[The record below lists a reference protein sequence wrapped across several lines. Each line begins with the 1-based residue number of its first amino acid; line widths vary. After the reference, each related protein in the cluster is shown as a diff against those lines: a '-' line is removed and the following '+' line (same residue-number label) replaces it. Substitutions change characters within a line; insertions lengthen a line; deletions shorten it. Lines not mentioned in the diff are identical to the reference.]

1 MICQSSF
8 FSCQK
13 CLGRVLKPDKLEWAF
28 QRGKGEISR
37 FFHTSEKRD
46 IKKYK
51 IILETMLH
59 KYLGSNYMYI
69 KIIAVL
75 VMLASPTGEKALK
88 SAIKMHEYRNK
99 KKP

>member
-1 MICQSSF
+1 M
-8 FSCQK
+8 
-13 CLGRVLKPDKLEWAF
+13 KPDKLEWAF
-28 QRGKGEISR
+28 QREKGEISR

-46 IKKYK
+46 INKYK
-51 IILETMLH
+51 IILENMLH

-88 SAIKMHEYRNK
+88 SSIKRHEYRN
-99 KKP
+99 

>member
-1 MICQSSF
+1 M
-8 FSCQK
+8 
-13 CLGRVLKPDKLEWAF
+13 KPDKLEWAF

-46 IKKYK
+46 INKYK

-59 KYLGSNYMYI
+59 KYLESNYMYI

-99 KKP
+99 KKT

>member
-1 MICQSSF
+1 M
-8 FSCQK
+8 
-13 CLGRVLKPDKLEWAF
+13 KPDKLEWAF

>member
-1 MICQSSF
+1 M
-8 FSCQK
+8 
-13 CLGRVLKPDKLEWAF
+13 KPDKLEWAF

-99 KKP
+99 KNP